1 MSLNEINHII
11 MQDLLKIAV
20 TFWHRPLW
28 KFKKNEKSILFYL
41 FFPCPPLEKI
51 YALVILVFPQV
62 TSVGKNS
69 KNISRLGVASPRKP
83 FFSFFPTSAKPWG
96 NTKITRGQF
105 FPQAEKGK
113 KVKQN
118 TTIKATP
125 FYCQTLI
132 SICMTRL

>member
-1 MSLNEINHII
+1 MSLNEIHHII

-20 TFWHRPLW
+20 TFWHGTLR
-28 KFKKNEKSILFYL
+28 KFNKNEKSILFYL

-83 FFSFFPTSAKPWG
+83 FFSFFPFPFLPWEK
-96 NTKITRGQF
+96 TKITREPIFPKGGQ
-105 FPQAEKGK
+105 GK
-113 KVKQN
+113 NK
-118 TTIKATP
+118 
-125 FYCQTLI
+125 
-132 SICMTRL
+132 

>member
-1 MSLNEINHII
+1 M
-11 MQDLLKIAV
+11 
-20 TFWHRPLW
+20 
-28 KFKKNEKSILFYL
+28 
-41 FFPCPPLEKI
+41 
-51 YALVILVFPQV
+51 ILVFPQV

-118 TTIKATP
+118 TIYVKHLLQK
-125 FYCQTLI
+125 CREIQTKEKKSM
-132 SICMTRL
+132 SI

>member
-1 MSLNEINHII
+1 M
-11 MQDLLKIAV
+11 
-20 TFWHRPLW
+20 
-28 KFKKNEKSILFYL
+28 
-41 FFPCPPLEKI
+41 EKI
-51 YALVILVFPQV
+51 EPRVILVFPQV

-96 NTKITRGQF
+96 NTKITREQF

-118 TTIKATP
+118 TN
-125 FYCQTLI
+125 FD
-132 SICMTRL
+132 SMTYLLVVQI